1 MSLTPQFN
9 ASTVRSLVGRT
20 LKVCSSRHTAPLDK
34 GDLVKVAAVRY
45 GAIYIETVKSENP
58 RAQELGRQWSLPMS
72 CLSLTDAL
80 PTDPPVPVK
89 KPRMTAKRIAELRL
103 TQGCTN
109 YVQQACQMMSYDF
122 ALITPEKL
130 KDLIALYNT
139 PNTSKSFINK
149 ALFDYFAALPTKP
162 KMDFSTPDL
171 AKIDLALMRKHDN
184 RQVEIDKLKY
194 QVINNERHITDI
206 DSDIRCYNE
215 DIKNLTAAVAQSNAG
230 KIDKMAKVESFKKL
244 IDEIIARPIGDLRIE
259 NYQNMQ
265 SAFKRIKLCI
275 IDLVNNS
282 SFYNLESIQVPE
294 NGELQYIK
302 ILFKTNDIWLS
313 EANNLKASKINMG
326 SFLIKW
332 TPFVWFEDYDDVP
345 AKDSRNYSDFLHYNL
360 RGISISPYA
369 NNIEV
374 QGHTHPH
381 VSSSTVCWGNAE
393 DTVRKGLSYTPDF
406 DFIAPEKAFIALREL
421 LKTYNSESPY
431 VSLIEFRRK
440 QNPQYLQTLD
450 KVHERKSRCTISID
464 LARFSSYR
472 GVKFDVTRIHPSSI
486 SRYLDVHGRAVSPD
500 IKDRHAYL
508 DVNTYQVVYI
518 GTKSQPKDEKGK
530 NYFKLVDNS
539 FILVD
544 TIDKPQTEIQILNSA
559 LLSHLGAS

>member
-1 MSLTPQFN
+1 MSLSPQFN

-34 GDLVKVAAVRY
+34 GDLVKVIAIRY
-45 GAIYIETVKSENP
+45 SAIYIETVKSENP

-149 ALFDYFAALPTKP
+149 ALFDYFATLPTKP
-162 KMDFSTPDL
+162 KMDLSTSDL
-171 AKIDLALMRKHDN
+171 AKIDQALFKKNDN

-194 QVINNERHITDI
+194 QVINNERMIVDTNADI
-206 DSDIRCYNE
+206 QFFQSEIINHKSAIE
-215 DIKNLTAAVAQSNAG
+215 NFEKN
-230 KIDKMAKVESFKKL
+230 KIDKLAKIESFKNQ
-244 IDEIIARPIGDLRIE
+244 IDEIAARPIGDLRIE

-265 SAFKRIKLCI
+265 AAFKRIKLCI
-275 IDLVNNS
+275 INLVNNS

-294 NGELQYIK
+294 NGELQYLK
-302 ILFKTNDIWLS
+302 IIFKTNDIWLS

-332 TPFVWFEDYDDVP
+332 TPFVYIEQYDTPP
-345 AKDSRNYSDFLHYNL
+345 AKDSRNYNDFLYYNL
-360 RGISISPYA
+360 RGIRISPYA

-374 QGHTHPH
+374 NGHTHPH
-381 VSSSTVCWGNAE
+381 VSSSTICWGNAE
-393 DTVRKGLSYTPDF
+393 DTVKKGLSYDENF
-406 DFIAPEKAFIALREL
+406 NFSNPEQAFIALREL

-440 QNPQYLQTLD
+440 QNPQYLLTLD
-450 KVHERKSRCTISID
+450 KVHERKSRCTISVD

-472 GVKFDVTRIHPSSI
+472 GVKFDVTQIHPSSI
-486 SRYLDVHGRAVSPD
+486 SRYLDVHGRAISPD
-500 IKDRHAYL
+500 LKDRHAYL

-518 GTKSQPKDEKGK
+518 GTKAQPKDEKGK

-539 FILVD
+539 FLLVD
-544 TIDKPQTEIQILNSA
+544 TIDKPQTELQILNSA